1 MRKFSKLLALFLLLA
16 MALSIPA
23 QAEATAMIDLFSDP
37 DVDSKGMF
45 RFWLPYAIE
54 TYEQIE
60 APMREL
66 YESGFGGVEVSFF
79 ASSSSLIPSACIP
92 WKE

>member
-45 RFWLPYAIE
+45 RFWLP
-54 TYEQIE
+54 
-60 APMREL
+60 
-66 YESGFGGVEVSFF
+66 
-79 ASSSSLIPSACIP
+79 
-92 WKE
+92 